1 MNITIISSSN
11 QHPVYLKLENWV
23 KKKSNK
29 YNISLVTKSSE
40 VQDGDFLFLISC
52 TEIIPK
58 KIRDKFR
65 YTLVVH
71 ASDLPKG
78 KGWSPYVWQILEGSN
93 QITVSLFEAV
103 DKFDEGDIWE
113 KKILELEGHELYSEI
128 HEKLSDVTI
137 SLMEFAIKNPNHKPN
152 PQPLTDSTYYP
163 KRTPKDS
170 QLDPNKTIKE
180 QFELMRVAD
189 ENRYPCFFYFR
200 GYKYN
205 IMLKKYK
212 DKTE

>member
-1 MNITIISSSN
+1 MNIMIICSST
-11 QHPVYLKLENWV
+11 QHPVYSKLENWV
-23 KKKSNK
+23 KEKSNK
-29 YNISLVTKSSE
+29 YHVSLVTKSSE

-58 KIRDKFR
+58 KICDKFR
-65 YTLVVH
+65 HTLVAH

-78 KGWSPYVWQILEGSN
+78 RGHAPYVWQILEGSN
-93 QITVSLFEAV
+93 QITVSLFEAA

-113 KKILELEGHELYSEI
+113 KKIVKLEGHELYSEI
-128 HEKLSDVTI
+128 LEKLSDVVI

-152 PQPLTDSTYYP
+152 PQPLTGSTYYP

-180 QFELMRVAD
+180 QFDLMRVAD
-189 ENRYPCFFYFR
+189 ENRYPCFFYYR
-200 GYKYN
+200 GH
-205 IMLKKYK
+205 KYK
-212 DKTE
+212 ITLNKY